1 MDDDQPRDV
10 APNDALLRRVINRA
24 DFLEWHA
31 DWGRWIPS
39 AGAVKFDPD
48 GMSAFVERFLQ
59 ERGQGAAA
67 VGTAGGTKAPEPVFA
82 VRADHARALDF
93 GVAHTRDDRSS
104 IGYAHASVTR
114 PEGQSTGDFK
124 SARSQLAQ
132 SMTLV
137 HGTITVEPPDGA

>member
-10 APNDALLRRVINRA
+10 APDDALLRRVINRA

-48 GMSAFVERFLQ
+48 GMSTFVERFLH
-59 ERGQGAAA
+59 EAGGSAAA
-67 VGTAGGTKAPEPVFA
+67 VGTAGGSKVPEPVFA
-82 VRADHARALDF
+82 VTAHRGRSLDF
-93 GVAHTRDDRSS
+93 EVSHTPDDRSS
-104 IGYAHASVTR
+104 IGHAHASVTR
-114 PEGQSTGDFK
+114 PDGQSTGDFK

-137 HGTITVEPPDGA
+137 HGTITLEPPDGA